1 MFDDFF
7 FIRYVVFFKNVSK
20 MLVQDYSVAIL
31 LQTTLHS
38 VFRQEAS
45 DGGGGGGVGLGE
57 PGGVGYK

>member
-20 MLVQDYSVAIL
+20 

-45 DGGGGGGVGLGE
+45 DGGGGGCVGLGE